1 MSNGDTISC
10 KVYFKPTPS
19 IFISQETIDKE
30 GNELTCNLKG
40 RHDPC
45 IAVRGSVV
53 AESMAAL
60 VIADLL
66 LLNLGSKVEHL
77 KRVYQK
83 D

>member
-1 MSNGDTISC
+1 
-10 KVYFKPTPS
+10 FL
-19 IFISQETIDKE
+19 SQETIDTK
-30 GNELTCNLKG
+30 GAELTCNLKG

-66 LLNLGSKVEHL
+66 LLNLGASMEHL
-77 KRVYQK
+77 KQIYM
-83 D
+83 